1 MFASALRRRFASI
14 LDITVV
20 DTSQMLK
27 GSPNAEECRKVVEG
41 FYNHGVIAIKDPRVN
56 EGVNQNF
63 LRMMEGYYESR
74 QAQLQPG
81 KVLKDARPQWGYQV
95 GVTPE
100 LIERARNHAE
110 TIKEKFQN
118 DKPVTPQPPPAD
130 GKWRYFWRIGDT
142 ETIMTD
148 FKSVEQVVP
157 EDFPQWQPTMD
168 KWGQILNA
176 GCFTVSE
183 MLALGLGMQKDTF
196 TSKMKGA
203 VQLLAPTGSNLAKY
217 NKKDDILA
225 GFHYDLNFLTIH
237 GRSNF
242 PGLSVWLRTGEKVE
256 VKVPEGCLLLQV
268 GKQMEWM
275 TGGHF
280 YAGFHEVTVTDA
292 TLEAI
297 QRAKKEGRSL
307 WRVSSTLFSGLRY
320 DQEMKPLA
328 LFRKGAE
335 ASKYP
340 PINVGKFVEEE
351 LKMISLL
358 PTN

>member
-1 MFASALRRRFASI
+1 MRRGFASI

-20 DTSQMLK
+20 ETKNMLA
-27 GSPNAEECRKVVEG
+27 GRPSAEECRRVVKG
-41 FYNHGVIAIKDPRVN
+41 FYEHGVIAIKDPRVD
-56 EGVNQNF
+56 ESLNQNF
-63 LRMMEGYYESR
+63 LADDGGLLREQAEG
-74 QAQLQPG
+74 AGHG
-81 KVLKDARPQWGYQV
+81 KALKDARPQWGYQV

-110 TIKEKFQN
+110 TIKERFQK
-118 DKPVTPQPPPAD
+118 DVPVTPQPPPAD

-157 EDFPQWQPTMD
+157 ADFPQWQPTMD
-168 KWGQILNA
+168 RWGQVLNA

-183 MLALGLGMQKDTF
+183 MLALGLGMPKDTF

-217 NKKDDILA
+217 NKKDDVLA

-268 GKQMEWM
+268 GKQMEWL

-297 QRAKKEGRSL
+297 ARAQKENRSL

-320 DQEMKPLA
+320 DVEMKPLPQ
-328 LFRKGAE
+328 FRGEAE
-335 ASKYP
+335 VAKYP
-340 PINVGKFVEEE
+340 PINAGKYVEEE

-358 PTN
+358 PNK